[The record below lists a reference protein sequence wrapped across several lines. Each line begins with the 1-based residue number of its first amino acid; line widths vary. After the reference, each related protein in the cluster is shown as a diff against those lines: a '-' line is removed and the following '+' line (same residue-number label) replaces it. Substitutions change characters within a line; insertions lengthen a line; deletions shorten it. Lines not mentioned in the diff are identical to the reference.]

1 MKITKSQL
9 KQLIKE
15 ELRRVLKESA
25 YDRFALGAGS
35 NMAAMSKA
43 RDQTLAD
50 ERAQRPQYTP
60 QQASEVYELHWQ
72 EAVREVVVPTHGQE
86 YDDYSP
92 KSKDPEARSNVGY
105 ALSHLQILLRKNS
118 SPSTQEIIEAIDD
131 GWEESSYEFQYQQE
145 REYEDE
151 DY

>member
-1 MKITKSQL
+1 MKITKSKL
-9 KQLIKE
+9 KQIIKE

-60 QQASEVYELHWQ
+60 QQASEVYELHWE
-72 EAVREVVVPTHGQE
+72 EAVREIINPRYDEE
-86 YDDYSP
+86 YDDYNP
-92 KSKDPEARSNVGY
+92 QNKDPEARSNVTY
-105 ALSHLQILLRKNS
+105 ALNHLQILLRKNS

-131 GWEESSYEFQYQQE
+131 GWDESSYEFQYQQE